1 MARFIRSLD
10 SKGIVSLRSLFDG
23 EGYSFFGM
31 NEASSLEDIAFYLCR
46 GDWPMG
52 LVSDR
57 EDALDITRNYYEGL
71 FNFKASSNPA
81 LA

>member
-1 MARFIRSLD
+1 
-10 SKGIVSLRSLFDG
+10 
-23 EGYSFFGM
+23 M
-31 NEASSLEDIAFYLCR
+31 NEASSLEDIAFCLC
-46 GDWPMG
+46 GGGWPMG